1 MKKGRPGQEIR
12 ILCSDEKVETL
23 KALLFS
29 ATGSLGCR
37 IIPVEKTELPRSL
50 EQIHMY
56 GEKVSIKVGP
66 YSAKPEHSDLVR
78 IANKTQL
85 PLRQLAE
92 EANLIWAQKEQT

>member
-1 MKKGRPGQEIR
+1 
-12 ILCSDEKVETL
+12 
-23 KALLFS
+23 
-29 ATGSLGCR
+29 
-37 IIPVEKTELPRSL
+37 
-50 EQIHMY
+50 MY

-66 YSAKPEHSDLVR
+66 YSVKPEHSDLVR